1 MRKKDIKIKFQ
12 AEADD
17 CISLENIKKIPEDL
31 AVDFGKELT
40 KTRIKVYEILDS
52 LYKQIE
58 NEIVKHKEIKN
69 EEYYILINHE
79 ELHDIYKANDFFVD
93 INTITN
99 NGLYGDEEK
108 LLGIKFLIS
117 GNVKKAELVRKI

>member
-1 MRKKDIKIKFQ
+1 MRKKDIKIRFQ

-17 CISLENIKKIPEDL
+17 RISLENIKKIPEDL

-79 ELHDIYKANDFFVD
+79 ELYDLYKANDFFVD
-93 INTITN
+93 IHTITN
-99 NGLYGDEEK
+99 QGLYGDKRE
-108 LLGIKFLIS
+108 LLGIKVLVS
-117 GNVKKAELVRKI
+117 GDVKKAELVRKV

>member
-1 MRKKDIKIKFQ
+1 MRKKDIKIRFQ

-17 CISLENIKKIPEDL
+17 RISLENIKKIPEDL

-79 ELHDIYKANDFFVD
+79 ELHDIYKASDMFID
-93 INTITN
+93 INNIIN
-99 NGLYGDEEK
+99 DGFYKDEKK
-108 LLGIKFLIS
+108 LLGIKVLVS
-117 GNVKKAELVRKI
+117 GDVKKAELVRKV